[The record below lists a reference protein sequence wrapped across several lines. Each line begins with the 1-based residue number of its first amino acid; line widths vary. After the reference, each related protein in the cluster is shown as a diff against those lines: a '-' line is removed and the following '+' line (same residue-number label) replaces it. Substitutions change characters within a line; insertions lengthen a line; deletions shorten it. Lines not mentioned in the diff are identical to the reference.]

1 MSGCSPRR
9 AKVSASASWRLSLA
23 VVDLQMPGLTG
34 LELTMA
40 IRATETTSRVPIIV
54 ATAVGGIPEVIEAG
68 KSGVL
73 VPAGDPDALAQAVV
87 GLIGNAPA
95 RRAMGRAAQK
105 RARATFSADAIVPHY
120 EALYRRVCAAS

>member
-1 MSGCSPRR
+1 MRSTQQIDDIDRSIIRLEQLRVIAGNTDVDSI
-9 AKVSASASWRLSLA
+9 KSAAASL
-23 VVDLQMPGLTG
+23 
-34 LELTMA
+34 
-40 IRATETTSRVPIIV
+40 
-54 ATAVGGIPEVIEAG
+54 PEVIELFT
-68 KSGVL
+68 V
-73 VPAGDPDALAQAVV
+73 AGDPDALAQAVV